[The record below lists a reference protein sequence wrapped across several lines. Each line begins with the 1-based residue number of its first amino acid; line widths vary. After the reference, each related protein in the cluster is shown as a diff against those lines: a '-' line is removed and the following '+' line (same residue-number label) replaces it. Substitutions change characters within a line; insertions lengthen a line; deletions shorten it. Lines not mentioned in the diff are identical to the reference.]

1 MDGVT
6 MNTGTHVQGLKTA
19 TFINPDM
26 VDEVR
31 VVVAAVDVEGRGSAQ
46 IQVRTRSGTNR
57 FHGSGVWN
65 GRNSAFNANT
75 WANNRQHIA
84 PTWYNRHQYTATLGG
99 PVIHN
104 KTFFF
109 GFFDA

>member
-31 VVVAAVDVEGRGSAQ
+31 IGVAAVHVEGRGSAQ
-46 IQVRTRSGTNR
+46 IQVRTRSGTNQ
-57 FHGSGVWN
+57 FHGVATFN
-65 GRNSAFNANT
+65 VRNSVLHANT
-75 WANNRQHIA
+75 WANNMQRLA
-84 PTWYNRHQYTATLGG
+84 PLWYNVPQHTPTPSGR
-99 PVIHN
+99 II
-104 KTFFF
+104 KTY
-109 GFFDA
+109 